1 MAAPFT
7 IYKLTILYI
16 LSKAEFPLTNFQIVN
31 FFMQLEYTYYYFRV
45 EEALWDLE
53 DAALIVSQCTRTDT
67 RYSITPKG
75 RETLEALSD
84 KINDGIREDV
94 NKYFF
99 DKKLELRR
107 ENLALADY
115 YMTTNHEYAVHARM
129 LSENHYPIIDL
140 TLSVHSK
147 AQAETICDNWKKQ
160 TEEVYAYLMDLL
172 MQ

>member
-16 LSKAEFPLTNFQIVN
+16 LSKAEFPLTNLQIVN
-31 FFMQLEYTYYYFRV
+31 FFMQLEYTDNYFRI

-53 DAALIVSQCTRTDT
+53 DAALIASRVTRTDT

-75 RETLEALSD
+75 RATLDALSD
-84 KINDGIREDV
+84 KINEGILEDV
-94 NKYFF
+94 KNFFSENKQ
-99 DKKLELRR
+99 ELRE
-107 ENLALADY
+107 ENLTSADY
-115 YMTTNHEYAVHARM
+115 YMTSNHKYAVHVRM

-140 TLSVHSK
+140 TLAVRSK

-160 TEEVYAYLMDLL
+160 KEDVYAYLMDLL